1 MDAQSQTNGMDTVM
15 NHALFEQLKRVGS
28 PLLRPV
34 KFAELTG
41 IAKNTITTLM
51 DRGELP
57 VVILAPR
64 MPGKRP
70 TRYINMVAL
79 YQHCERE
86 AKTWIS

>member
-1 MDAQSQTNGMDTVM
+1 MDNLRFGTDTALTQS
-15 NHALFEQLKRVGS
+15 LYEQLKRVGS
-28 PLLRPV
+28 PLVRPV

-41 IAKNTITTLM
+41 IAKNTITSLM
-51 DRGELP
+51 DRGDLP
-57 VVILAPR
+57 VITLRPNI
-64 MPGKRP
+64 PGTRP